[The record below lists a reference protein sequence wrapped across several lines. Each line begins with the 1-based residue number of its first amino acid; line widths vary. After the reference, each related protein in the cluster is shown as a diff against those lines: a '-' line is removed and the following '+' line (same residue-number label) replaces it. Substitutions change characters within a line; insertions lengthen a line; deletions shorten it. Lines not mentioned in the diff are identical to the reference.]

1 MPTPSLPALRA
12 PLATPTRRVAAW
24 ALAHAALGG
33 AILAGVG
40 FAVVGTPPTTGTR
53 LLIDAAALAAIVLV
67 YLLRLDVRRRGRNE
81 TDPLRAFWEPALF
94 TVALLAAETGLGV
107 LAEGRALPGS
117 LLPVGVPTTAVAAI
131 LTVAEA
137 VLVVELLVRLRPLVL
152 YRRRRVAVAL
162 WRAMLIWGVVS
173 APFYFQEMDV
183 VWGDVP
189 GKLALTADAV
199 PVLLALGLAFRQG
212 WVGALSFRQRLAATA
227 LALLLVVALSAALFA
242 QLAGPGSV
250 PFEGG
255 ESGGVAY
262 SALLVRGVNEVFQQA
277 AVFGILYSVTAFL
290 VLVFQLPASDSL
302 GRQAGERRAL
312 QTLADV
318 SGRVLDRAELSE
330 AIARGPVDA
339 GLGDAAWLAVPDL
352 ASGSLAPTVVASAG
366 VTPSLAA
373 RLTDVAALTQAAH
386 DPAADRPF
394 GALVLAQA
402 SADHRV
408 HANPGDGVGSL
419 AVFPLAAGGH
429 ANGALV
435 VSRRAT
441 ESFEADDLAALHT
454 FAAQAALALSHA
466 DLFAEALE
474 RERLARELALA
485 REVQERLLPQSLPV
499 LDGLDLAAV
508 EQPAREVGGDYY
520 DAVSLGDDCAG
531 VIVADVS
538 GKGAAAAFYMAEMK
552 GIFQSAS
559 RLTRSPSEFL
569 AQANEALSPSL
580 QRGAFV
586 SATYAVIDAEKGTV
600 SLARAGHCPAIL
612 SRDTARPDGGR
623 WLLRGDGL
631 AIGLDRPGR
640 LFRQTLREQTVAL
653 APGDAL
659 VLFTDGLVEARNPAG
674 EEFGYDRLADAVAR
688 HRHRLTSA
696 DGADTRIAGRLRDA
710 LLADA
715 RAWADGREFDDDVTV
730 FVITWPGRGD
740 VPPATARPP
749 VTEHNALADA
759 HPADAPSPPLA

>member
-1 MPTPSLPALRA
+1 MSLSLSALRA

-24 ALAHAALGG
+24 TTALVALVG
-33 AILAGVG
+33 AITAGVG
-40 FAVVGTPPTTGTR
+40 FAVVGTPPSLGTR
-53 LLIDAAALAAIVLV
+53 LLIDGAALLAIGLG
-67 YLLRLDVRRRGRNE
+67 YWLRLDARRRSGAE
-81 TDPLRAFWEPALF
+81 TEPLRAFWEPTLFAL
-94 TVALLAAETGLGV
+94 ALLGAEMGLGS
-107 LAEGRALPGS
+107 LTEGRALPGS
-117 LLPVGVPTTAVAAI
+117 LLPVGLPTTAVAAL
-131 LTVAEA
+131 LTIAEA
-137 VLVVELLVRLRPLVL
+137 ILVVELLVRLRPLVL
-152 YRRRRVAVAL
+152 YRRRRVAVVL
-162 WRAMLIWGVVS
+162 WQGMLVWGAVS
-173 APFYFQEMDV
+173 AWLYWTESQALSGNV
-183 VWGDVP
+183 T
-189 GKLALTADAV
+189 LALELTFDVV
-199 PVLLALGLAFRQG
+199 PVLLGLGLAFRQG
-212 WVGALSFRQRLAATA
+212 WVGALTLRQRLAATLFA
-227 LALLLVVALSAALFA
+227 TGLSAVLIAV
-242 QLAGPGSV
+242 LASRFGGPATPVGA
-250 PFEGG
+250 GDG
-255 ESGGVAY
+255 IAY
-262 SALLVRGVNEVFQQA
+262 ASLLVRSVAEMFTLA
-277 AVFGILYSVTAFL
+277 ATFGILYSITAVL
-290 VLVFQLPASDSL
+290 VLIFQLPASDTL

-318 SGRVLDRAELSE
+318 SGRVFDRVELTN

-339 GLGDAAWLAVPDL
+339 GLGDAAWLALPDL
-352 ASGSLAPTVVASAG
+352 ASGSLAATVVASAG
-366 VTPSLAA
+366 VTPSVAA
-373 RLTDVAALTQAAH
+373 RVADAAALSEAAH
-386 DPAADRPF
+386 EARSSPS

-402 SADHRV
+402 AADHRV
-408 HANPGDGVGSL
+408 RAAPGDGIGSL

-429 ANGALV
+429 PNGALV
-435 VSRRAT
+435 VARRAT
-441 ESFEADDLAALHT
+441 ESFESDDLASLQT
-454 FAAQAALALSHA
+454 FASQAALALSHA
-466 DLFAEALE
+466 DLFAEALD

-485 REVQERLLPQSLPV
+485 REVQERLLPQSLPR
-499 LDGLDLAAV
+499 LEGLDLAAT
-508 EQPAREVGGDYY
+508 EHPAREVGGDYF
-520 DAVSLGDDCAG
+520 DAVSFGDDCAG

-612 SRDTARPDGGR
+612 SRDAARPDGGR